1 MEKQITLTFEAT
13 DAVFLTCMVMA
24 MMDKSVG
31 VLPHNPLTYSK
42 IQRISAEFLKQI
54 ESQVSDAEY
63 RQILKAKE
71 DE

>member
-13 DAVFLTCMVMA
+13 DAVFLTCMVMVL
-24 MMDKSVG
+24 MDKSVG
-31 VLPHNPLTYSK
+31 MLPHSPLTYSK
-42 IQRISAEFLKQI
+42 IQRISGEFLKQI